1 MATHEST
8 LNVALGEVL
17 GGLRP
22 HSWRVHAEETRTLQD
37 SLKRPDILI
46 EEASQ
51 WPVVIEAERTSH
63 PSAEQDAR
71 DRLGKIVNE
80 TGKPIE
86 SVIAL
91 VYPESVLD
99 MSEQALRD
107 ELGRTNGLEYALYTR
122 TIGGG
127 EERLPESG
135 WLNGSAKD
143 LAMLAHRASMPA
155 PRIERLGVVLEQGI
169 ENAAH
174 RFTERH
180 GSHAPGELG
189 PDIASLLGQADDE
202 GGQTRR
208 MAMTV
213 LINALIFH
221 EALAEAGFRIE
232 RSGPPPLGEVSQSD
246 GGGPPDGRRVQPL
259 SHFRDSDFSY
269 QRDALTDEWAHIL
282 EVNYWPIFATARE
295 ILVKLPISTVGD
307 VLQPLWNA
315 ANQLVQGGVT
325 KSHDL
330 TGVIFQRLIADRK
343 FLATFYTRPAAAA
356 LLAGLAIPADRA
368 PGGAEWGDED
378 TIASLQIGDF
388 ACGTGTLLS
397 AAYQRISLLHELN
410 GGDPRKLHAPM
421 MKHGLVGLDVLNI
434 AVHLTAATLAGAHP
448 DVPFDGE
455 CLLTM
460 PYGSSD
466 SRGGVSIGSL
476 ELLAEHV
483 SPNMIDDAA
492 AVTAGGRRPEDVRDL
507 VSRVGHG
514 QFDLVIMNPPFTR
527 QGGQEAERVGIGNA
541 AFAAF
546 ETTRPEQSA
555 MQNHLRKVS
564 GSGRLGSGNA
574 GVAAHFVD
582 LALRKLRAGGTL
594 AMVLPLSSMSGIAW
608 DVVRHAIK
616 ERCRDVTVISIAD
629 EGSSDRS
636 FSADTGMAECL
647 LVATK
652 RAPGDAGSQH
662 ATFAVLRRQP
672 TSVVD
677 GTGIAAQIDNV
688 RRAGLIGSIA
698 EPAEAS
704 VPIRLGSINLGTV
717 VDAPLTDSGPWKV
730 VGIADTALAQVANG
744 LTNGIVIPLG
754 IPGTAA
760 VPLPTTDIGQIAKV
774 GPYHLDIRADL
785 PDGSP
790 RGPFTLIQPAKTKEP
805 TYPMLW
811 AHDAKKERQLR
822 LSFDSEGEIK
832 SRPSS
837 QNEIEAK
844 AARIWETATR
854 AHYNGDF
861 QFNSQSIVVGM
872 TERKCIGGIAW
883 PSIIF
888 ADTDHEFACSI
899 WCNSTLGLLLHWWV
913 ANKTQAGR
921 GQVSVTS
928 IPNIPTLD
936 TRALTDEQHAEAKR
950 QFDILRD
957 ERFLPFDQIDEDPA
971 RAKLDRAI
979 LVDVLGLPESLVEDG
994 GPIDLIRRKLARE
1007 PQIHGGKKSRVV
1019 FTDAGETS
1027 VRRTDRD

>member
-1 MATHEST
+1 MPSTHEHT
-8 LNVALGEVL
+8 INVALGEVL

-37 SLKRPDILI
+37 SSKRPDILI
-46 EEASQ
+46 EEASL
-51 WPVVIEAERTSH
+51 WPVVIEAERTNH
-63 PSAEQDAR
+63 PSAEQDAL

-91 VYPESVLD
+91 VYPESVLNL
-99 MSEQALRD
+99 SEQALRD
-107 ELGRTNGLEYALYTR
+107 ELGRTNDLEYALYTR

-155 PRIERLGVVLEQGI
+155 PRIERLGGVLEHGI
-169 ENAAH
+169 ETAAN

-180 GSHAPGELG
+180 GSHWPGELG
-189 PDIASLLGQADDE
+189 PDIAKLLGQADDQ

-232 RSGPPPLGEVSQSD
+232 RDSGESAVPPSFLPPLGGDAEGR
-246 GGGPPDGRRVQPL
+246 GGSPGRRVQPL
-259 SHFRDSDFSY
+259 SHFRDSDYSY
-269 QRDALTDEWAHIL
+269 QRDALTDEWNHIL

-295 ILVKLPISTVGD
+295 ILIKLPMPTVGD

-460 PYGSSD
+460 PYGGESA
-466 SRGGVSIGSL
+466 SIGSL
-476 ELLAEHV
+476 ELLAPHV
-483 SPNMIDDAA
+483 EPNMISQAA
-492 AVTAGGRRPEDVRDL
+492 AITAGGRNPQDVQDL
-507 VSRVGHG
+507 MTRVGHDT
-514 QFDLVIMNPPFTR
+514 FDLVIMNPPFTR
-527 QGGQEAERVGIGNA
+527 SVGQEGKKI
-541 AFAAF
+541 
-546 ETTRPEQSA
+546 
-555 MQNHLRKVS
+555 
-564 GSGRLGSGNA
+564 GSGNPAFA
-574 GVAAHFVD
+574 GFETSTSTQNAMQKKLNAVAGKQSLGVGNAGLGSYFGD
-582 LALRKLRAGGTL
+582 LALRKLNDEGHIAF
-594 AMVLPLSSMSGIAW
+594 VLPLSAAVGEAW
-608 DVVRHAIK
+608 NKLRQALLQEHTNITVV
-616 ERCRDVTVISIAD
+616 SIAQA
-629 EGSSDRS
+629 GSFERS
-636 FSADTGMAECL
+636 FSADTGMAEIL
-647 LVATK
+647 LLASRANDEPKRMRFVSLTASPESSAFGSLIATQINRTSAVRRIDVGPVGGTTLTLGATK
-652 RAPGDAGSQH
+652 VGELLECWPND
-662 ATFAVLRRQP
+662 L
-672 TSVVD
+672 
-677 GTGIAAQIDNV
+677 
-688 RRAGLIGSIA
+688 
-698 EPAEAS
+698 AS
-704 VPIRLGSINLGTV
+704 WSL
-717 VDAPLTDSGPWKV
+717 
-730 VGIADTALAQVANG
+730 VGIQDMSLAQTAFALQQG
-744 LTNGIVIPLG
+744 SLAL
-754 IPGTAA
+754 PGVPDGQRQEIACTSISNLAA
-760 VPLPTTDIGQIAKV
+760 A
-774 GPYHLDIRADL
+774 GPYHADIYWSDAK
-785 PDGSP
+785 GEP
-790 RGPFTLIQPAKTKEP
+790 RGPFDISPLSGGVP
-805 TYPMLW
+805 TFPVLW
-811 AHDAKKERQLR
+811 AHDAKKERQLGVVP
-822 LSFDSEGEIK
+822 DCEGQIK
-832 SRPSS
+832 TWPADQQRID
-837 QNEIEAK
+837 QK
-844 AARIWETATR
+844 AANVWGTATR
-854 AHYNGDF
+854 AHYNRDL
-861 QFNSQSIVVGM
+861 QFNAQSIIVAM
-872 TERKCIGGIAW
+872 TERKCIGGRAW
-883 PSIIF
+883 PAVILH
-888 ADTDHEFACSI
+888 DPEHEYAFSL

-913 ANKTQAGR
+913 SNKTQAGR
-921 GQVSVTS
+921 GTTTVTA

-950 QFDILRD
+950 RFDLLRD

-979 LVDVLGLPESLVEDG
+979 LVDVLGLPVSLVAAD

-1019 FTDAGETS
+1019 FTDDGEKS
-1027 VRRTDRD
+1027 VKRDVRA